1 METKFGLV
9 ILALRILGR
18 TIRWE
23 KRYDFRKDKKKI
35 YAIWHGH
42 ALALTL
48 YGMDQGIYTV
58 ASLSRDG
65 EVAAKVVEGLGYKV
79 IRGSTEEGRTGKGGR
94 KVALSLI
101 KVLKEGGNVAIT
113 VDGPKGPAFR
123 VKKGVIFLA
132 QKTGATIVP
141 FAAKLERYRSL
152 NTWDK
157 LMIPYPFT
165 RGKVLIGEE
174 LTVSQSDDLEEK
186 RLELEERLRELS
198 SSS

>member
-48 YGMDQGIYTV
+48 YGIDQGIYTV

-101 KVLKEGGNVAIT
+101 
-113 VDGPKGPAFR
+113 
-123 VKKGVIFLA
+123 
-132 QKTGATIVP
+132 
-141 FAAKLERYRSL
+141 
-152 NTWDK
+152 
-157 LMIPYPFT
+157 
-165 RGKVLIGEE
+165 
-174 LTVSQSDDLEEK
+174 
-186 RLELEERLRELS
+186 
-198 SSS
+198 

>member
-94 KVALSLI
+94 KAALSLI

-141 FAAKLERYRSL
+141 AAAKLERYRSL